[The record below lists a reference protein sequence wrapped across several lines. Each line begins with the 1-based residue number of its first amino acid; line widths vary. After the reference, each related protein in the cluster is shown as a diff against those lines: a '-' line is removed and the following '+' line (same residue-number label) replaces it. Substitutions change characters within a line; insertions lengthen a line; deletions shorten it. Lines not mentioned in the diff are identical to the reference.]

1 MKADPGY
8 FGPDSMMW
16 KVNKEITVLFGGARA
31 LLMHAAHPLIA
42 AGARQTS
49 FYQRDPWKR
58 LIRTLS
64 LQNSVTF
71 GTKEEADESA
81 HRINKL
87 HEVIKGTDE
96 VSGGYYDALDHEQLL
111 WVHACLQISSIYFYE
126 KTVKKLTTEEKDLYH
141 KENTVAAEMVLVDP
155 KQMPTTHEGLKQWV
169 IEKSKEKPFDK
180 VLFGLGIR
188 FVGETVAKKLAKRF
202 GSIDSLKKAS
212 LEELIQTEDIGERI
226 AKSLVAYFSDPKNQ
240 DLLSQL
246 QIFGLQL
253 ELKLTTLALHSQFSG
268 KRFVVSGVFESFS
281 REDLKKEIEDLGGII
296 ASSISSKTDYLVAGE
311 GIGPSKKAK
320 AEQLGIPLLNELEYM
335 QLKQ

>member
-71 GTKEEADESA
+71 GSKNEADESA

-87 HEVIKGTDE
+87 HEVIKGNDE
-96 VSGGYYDALDHEQLL
+96 ITGDVYDALDHEQLL

-126 KTVKKLTTEEKDLYH
+126 KTVKKLSVEEKNNYH
-141 KENTVAAEMVLVDP
+141 KENMVAAGLVLIDIDEMP
-155 KQMPTTHEGLKQWV
+155 QTHEELKEWV
-169 IEKSKEKPFDK
+169 VNKSKTENYLIYTD
-180 VLFGLGIR
+180 
-188 FVGETVAKKLAKRF
+188 VAK
-202 GSIDSLKKAS
+202 DVQ
-212 LEELIQTEDIGERI
+212 E
-226 AKSLVAYFSDPKNQ
+226 
-240 DLLSQL
+240 
-246 QIFGLQL
+246 
-253 ELKLTTLALHSQFSG
+253 
-268 KRFVVSGVFESFS
+268 
-281 REDLKKEIEDLGGII
+281 II
-296 ASSISSKTDYLVAGE
+296 AGGPVPRHIKPIWPFISFTAFNTLPKEFKELYGVNESKIKDVILKFNLNFLKFTRPFLPPFFRLIPPARWAKQRLK
-311 GIGPSKKAK
+311 SKPNLLFKDKAK
-320 AEQLGIPLLNELEYM
+320 F
-335 QLKQ
+335 